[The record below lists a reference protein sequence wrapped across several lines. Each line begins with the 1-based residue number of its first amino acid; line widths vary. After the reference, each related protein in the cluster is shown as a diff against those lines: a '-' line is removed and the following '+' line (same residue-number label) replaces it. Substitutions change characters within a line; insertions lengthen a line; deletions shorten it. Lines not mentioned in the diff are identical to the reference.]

1 MFKSEIDQLY
11 FKKNYSIKKK
21 YSIDQKIHKILLQKL
36 ILCREVEL
44 KVSDLLNQG
53 LIKTPCHL
61 SLGQEAIS
69 AAIANLYSKNDSVF
83 STHRSHAHYLAF
95 GNNVE
100 KFFYEL
106 LGFKQGSSNGM
117 GGSMHLYSNSPVK
130 FHSLPIVGGTIPI
143 SLGSAFFYKRN
154 KKKNIAYCF
163 FGNGATEEGVFHE
176 SLNFASYLNL
186 PIIFIC
192 ENNLYSS
199 HLDIKLRQPSD
210 KISRFADSHKIKN
223 EFVFGNNILDVY
235 QSYKKAIKY
244 VKTNNRPIF
253 LEFLT
258 YRLVG
263 HVGPDKNIDV
273 GVRRKKEDLIFWDK
287 NDPINLYFDYL
298 TRNKIFSKKYII
310 LAQDKV
316 RAEIDKI
323 LFKVRK
329 TGIKP
334 DSSFMSQF
342 KRND

>member
-1 MFKSEIDQLY
+1 M
-11 FKKNYSIKKK
+11 
-21 YSIDQKIHKILLQKL
+21 
-36 ILCREVEL
+36 
-44 KVSDLLNQG
+44 
-53 LIKTPCHL
+53 IKTPCHL

-69 AAIANLYSKNDSVF
+69 AAIANLYNKNDSVF

-106 LGFKQGSSNGM
+106 FGYKQGSSNGM
-117 GGSMHLYSNSPVK
+117 GGSMHLYSQSPVK

-143 SLGSAFFYKRN
+143 SLGSAFFFKVN

-163 FGNGATEEGVFHE
+163 FGDGATEEGVFHE
-176 SLNFASYLNL
+176 SLNFASYFDL

-199 HLDIKLRQPSD
+199 HLDIRLRQPSD
-210 KISRFADSHKIKN
+210 KISRFADSHKIRN
-223 EFVFGNNILDVY
+223 EFIFGNDILDVY

-244 VKTNNRPIF
+244 VKTKNKPFF

-273 GVRRKKEDLIFWDK
+273 GVRRKKKDLIFWDK
-287 NDPINLYFDYL
+287 NDPINLYSEYL
-298 TRNKIFSKKYII
+298 TINKIFTKKYITTV
-310 LAQDKV
+310 QDNV
-316 RAEIDKI
+316 RIKI
-323 LFKVRK
+323 NNIVSKVRK
-329 TGIKP
+329 NGLKP
-334 DSSFMSQF
+334 DFTFMKQF